1 MHGYLKYH
9 NRSFWKRSHKSSQ
22 LMIVIR
28 NLVKLNKNDFLYGQ
42 FWSKEIKGKQEKLSL
57 KFPLDLNAERI
68 NSFFD
73 AWGPGLTNKKQI
85 KDMIKLHFTSL
96 NRNQRFLY
104 IRMIVCP
111 RSELLPLQISSKIF
125 FLIIGG
131 SAVTTGKFYSTTVGK
146 PIHCYRKTF
155 LSIKP
160 LWCQFCKLVFL

>member
-1 MHGYLKYH
+1 
-9 NRSFWKRSHKSSQ
+9 
-22 LMIVIR
+22 MIVIR

-96 NRNQRFLY
+96 NRNQRFVY

-111 RSELLPLQISSKIF
+111 PKLFGIT
-125 FLIIGG
+125 
-131 SAVTTGKFYSTTVGK
+131 AVAN
-146 PIHCYRKTF
+146 
-155 LSIKP
+155 IK
-160 LWCQFCKLVFL
+160 